1 MAYKVRA
8 VTESNPS
15 AAGVFHAET
24 AQDALEKARNL
35 RAQGLTVTIT
45 DDLGNLVNEQDL
57 EDDV

>member
-15 AAGVFHAET
+15 AAAVFHAKT
-24 AQDALEKARNL
+24 TQDALEKARNL

-45 DDLGNLVNEQDL
+45 YDLGNLVNEQDL